1 MSKELYN
8 MYSPWNQNDAEYGD
22 DVYLSDGVYVTA
34 EGEVYNTK
42 VDTYYCKE
50 CDCILRWDESET
62 VCKSCEER
70 IKKETK

>member
-8 MYSPWNQNDAEYGD
+8 KYSPWNQNDVEYGD

-42 VDTYYCKE
+42 A
-50 CDCILRWDESET
+50 ET
-62 VCKSCEER
+62 LGKSCE
-70 IKKETK
+70 TKVLDTTDNSN